1 MAKVESQPSYVITLS
16 EEEFKS
22 LSHLL
27 MFNENRIKDTHR
39 SLLSLYDQVK
49 DTSSEKTVKL
59 VSLTCGD
66 GIISTRGTM
75 NDEW

>member
-39 SLLSLYDQVK
+39 PLLSLHDQVK
-49 DTSSEKTVKL
+49 GASSENTVKL
-59 VSLTCGD
+59 VSLTCGN
-66 GIISTRGTM
+66 GITRTTM
-75 NDEW
+75 DEW